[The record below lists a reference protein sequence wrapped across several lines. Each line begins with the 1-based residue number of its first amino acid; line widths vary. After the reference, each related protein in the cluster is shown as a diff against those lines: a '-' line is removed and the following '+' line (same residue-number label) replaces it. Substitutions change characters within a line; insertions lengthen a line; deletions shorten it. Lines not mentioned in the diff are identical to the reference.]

1 VKVLNSVKDSRH
13 TKTELR
19 RIFIDSSNM
28 VATNGRGMV
37 IKPHSKFATP
47 NLYLLNQ
54 KERENYTNA
63 ELVWWDEKP
72 ACYEDKIGKYPNY
85 KRLISNATPV
95 DINIKSL
102 GSVISYLKSTLQLN
116 FYEGEYK
123 KLIKACK
130 ELTFTSYSYNWGC
143 VTLYSLHY
151 IIIIAPVFY

>member
-1 VKVLNSVKDSRH
+1 MKVLNSVKDTH
-13 TKTELR
+13 HAKTELR
-19 RIFIDSSNM
+19 RIFIDSENM
-28 VATNGRGMV
+28 VSTNARSMV

-54 KERENYTNA
+54 RENFINA
-63 ELVWWDEKP
+63 DLVWWDDKP
-72 ACYEDKIGKYPNY
+72 ALYEKKVGEYPKY
-85 KRLISNATPV
+85 KRLISNVNPV
-95 DINIKSL
+95 NINIKGL
-102 GSVISYLKSTLQLN
+102 DSVISYLKSTLQLN